1 MFHKVNAQLKLS
13 LLFSMVCSKNP
24 LVCLIFSAG
33 EALSQAFVR
42 TDLAFRQ
49 ELDSHRQSKRVSQ
62 KDWHPGCT
70 AIVSLLVENKLFVAN
85 VGDSRAILCRA
96 GHPFALSKVRR
107 DYLTES
113 VLR

>member
-13 LLFSMVCSKNP
+13 LLFSLVCSKNS

-42 TDLAFRQ
+42 TDLTFRQ

-70 AIVSLLVENKLFVAN
+70 AIASLLVENKLFVAN

-96 GHPFALSKVRR
+96 GHPFALSKVR
-107 DYLTES
+107 
-113 VLR
+113 